1 MNGLSRGD
9 SSNTQGEKQQK
20 AKFKYVTDEEV
31 AKLPSNLS
39 LAETTDQKHQVLEQ
53 HKSKKVAA
61 RTRFSVLRLYQ

>member
-9 SSNTQGEKQQK
+9 STNTQGEKQQK

-39 LAETTDQKHQVLEQ
+39 LAETTD
-53 HKSKKVAA
+53 
-61 RTRFSVLRLYQ
+61 